1 MDETSAGKPKEKPD
15 PETLDSAGTLTAT
28 KPTVEVS
35 GRSNKSTDS
44 PFELPEALPAESL
57 EPPPLPPPLPPPDDP
72 EPAAAVDGAGAELD
86 DPDSELGAGA
96 DVAFGAGAG
105 DELEL
110 GADDAGGAED
120 SLGADIDPG
129 AGLPLGLGTGAGL
142 ILGPGIG
149 AGPPLGLGTGAGL
162 LLGTGT
168 GAGVVLGRG
177 AEGPGKADGKIA
189 LGGAEGRDGDGG
201 GPPEIIVVNFIVPKL
216 DTPEFSMA
224 RALFLID

>member
-1 MDETSAGKPKEKPD
+1 MDETSAGKPNEKPD

-57 EPPPLPPPLPPPDDP
+57 EPPPLPPPDDP
-72 EPAAAVDGAGAELD
+72 EPAAAADGAVAELD

-96 DVAFGAGAG
+96 DEEFGAGAG

-110 GADDAGGAED
+110 GPGDAGGAED

-129 AGLPLGLGTGAGL
+129 AGLPPGLGTVAGL
-142 ILGPGIG
+142 LLGP
-149 AGPPLGLGTGAGL
+149 GTGAGL
-162 LLGTGT
+162 LLGPGT
-168 GAGVVLGRG
+168 GAGAVLGRG
-177 AEGPGKADGKIA
+177 AEGRVKADGKIA
-189 LGGAEGRDGDGG
+189 LGAAEGRDGTGG
-201 GPPEIIVVNFIVPKL
+201 GPPEIIVLNFIVPKL

-224 RALFLID
+224 KALFLID